1 MSNGDN
7 GTNSPRG
14 MITVSQVAQ
23 ILGVHPNTVRNWSDS
38 GMLKTYR
45 LGYRRD
51 RRFRMEDVL
60 KLLEIEQEQI
70 KDRVIEEKQLLKQ
83 SRILGRMAND

>member
-70 KDRVIEEKQLLKQ
+70 KDQVIEEKQLLKQ